1 GMNGRT
7 PFEVLKSKWDC
18 LFNLNVACFPVVLLE
33 DVFVVANR
41 LGVLEKGG
49 ENVLTPYQKRI
60 LPAFFLLLCNISRI
74 LIRLKIYIIT
84 GIVSPEKDVPRS
96 IIYKIMLGIV
106 IKIIPPGGLWK
117 IDG

>member
-49 ENVLTPYQKRI
+49 ENVLTPY
-60 LPAFFLLLCNISRI
+60 LLWQGSF
-74 LIRLKIYIIT
+74 YIAAMLYSY
-84 GIVSPEKDVPRS
+84 SPDRR
-96 IIYKIMLGIV
+96 
-106 IKIIPPGGLWK
+106 
-117 IDG
+117 

>member
-49 ENVLTPYQKRI
+49 ENVLTPYRKTYFACF
-60 LPAFFLLLCNISRI
+60 PV
-74 LIRLKIYIIT
+74 K
-84 GIVSPEKDVPRS
+84 
-96 IIYKIMLGIV
+96 
-106 IKIIPPGGLWK
+106 
-117 IDG
+117 

>member
-7 PFEVLKSKWDC
+7 PFEVLKSKLDC

-49 ENVLTPYQKRI
+49 ENVLTPYQKSAVEKFVYLRVGM
-60 LPAFFLLLCNISRI
+60 LNDRWSNRVVNGFLEAKEEIQDMFSR
-74 LIRLKIYIIT
+74 RY
-84 GIVSPEKDVPRS
+84 S
-96 IIYKIMLGIV
+96 
-106 IKIIPPGGLWK
+106 
-117 IDG
+117 

>member
-49 ENVLTPYQKRI
+49 ENVLTPY
-60 LPAFFLLLCNISRI
+60 L
-74 LIRLKIYIIT
+74 
-84 GIVSPEKDVPRS
+84 
-96 IIYKIMLGIV
+96 
-106 IKIIPPGGLWK
+106 
-117 IDG
+117 

>member
-49 ENVLTPYQKRI
+49 ENVLTPY
-60 LPAFFLLLCNISRI
+60 LLKNFSPFIRSPKLSLS
-74 LIRLKIYIIT
+74 LIIENLSSKTRT
-84 GIVSPEKDVPRS
+84 SA
-96 IIYKIMLGIV
+96 
-106 IKIIPPGGLWK
+106 GLSLEL
-117 IDG
+117 